1 MSRFQAF
8 VAAGMLIGLAA
19 ITSACTTAPR
29 NPNPPDFRYQPRT
42 SVNPACADG
51 FRPTNALSCAY

>member
-51 FRPTNALSCAY
+51 FRPT